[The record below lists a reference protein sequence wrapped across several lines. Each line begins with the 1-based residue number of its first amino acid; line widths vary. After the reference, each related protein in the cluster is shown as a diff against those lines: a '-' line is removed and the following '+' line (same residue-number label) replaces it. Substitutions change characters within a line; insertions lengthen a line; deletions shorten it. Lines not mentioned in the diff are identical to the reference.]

1 MIEEPLDLDGV
12 DREIVALSGPDM
24 PRMGWGSHPCQGVYY
39 RPTGT
44 QPKVAFI
51 AAHYNIDFSE
61 HYLADHLARR
71 DFGFLG
77 WNTRFRGMEAFFL
90 LDRALLDVGLGVHWL
105 RQQGVETVVLL
116 GNSGGGSLI
125 AAYQAQ
131 AQQPV
136 LRPAFAMPLAAG
148 LDELPSGD
156 LYLSVAAHPGRPE
169 VLTNWLD
176 PAVIDESDP
185 IASDPALDMY
195 DEENGPPYS
204 AEFVER
210 YRSAQR
216 ERNHRITA
224 WAKVELERMQAAG
237 HFDRLFTVS
246 RTWAD
251 LRFLDGTLDPSDRPT
266 PACYLGDPRFANRGV
281 LGIGTLNTLRT
292 WLSMW
297 SLEESQCNSA
307 EHLAAI
313 SLPSLVVQPTMDTGI
328 FPSDAEAICDGLAAA
343 DKQLVELPGDHYFR
357 GVEGARAQVADL
369 LGSWVNERSG

>member
-1 MIEEPLDLDGV
+1 VIEEPFDLDGTE
-12 DREIVALSGPDM
+12 RELVALSGPEM

-39 RPTGT
+39 RPTGA

-71 DFGFLG
+71 GFGFLG

-90 LDRALLDVGLGVHWL
+90 LDRALLDIGLGVRWL
-105 RQQGVETVVLL
+105 RENGVETVVLL

-136 LRPAFAMPLAAG
+136 IRPAFGMPLADG
-148 LDELPSGD
+148 LDDLASGD
-156 LYLSVAAHPGRPE
+156 LYVSVAAHPGRPE

-176 PAVIDESDP
+176 PALPEESDP
-185 IASDPALDMY
+185 VGTDPALDMY
-195 DEENGPPYS
+195 GEENGPPYS
-204 AEFVER
+204 ADFIER
-210 YRSAQR
+210 YRAAQR
-216 ERNHRITA
+216 ARNNRITA
-224 WAKVELERMQAAG
+224 WAKQELERVRAAG
-237 HFDRLFTVS
+237 HFDRLFTVH

-281 LGIGTLNTLRT
+281 LGIGMLNSLRS

-297 SLEESQCNSA
+297 SLSESQCNSE

-313 SLPSLVVQPTMDTGI
+313 SLPSLVVQPTMDTGV
-328 FPSDAEAICDGLAAA
+328 FPSDARAIHDGLAAT

-357 GVEGARAQVADL
+357 GVEGARTQVADL
-369 LGSWVNERSG
+369 LGEWVTERIR